1 MTKGTRSKVTLPG
14 NIQEYLVENTNTNMP
29 ETPPPPTTEAQD
41 VKTLLTLMTKT
52 LTAVT
57 ESRTANGQHF
67 AKLEECP
74 LKRTSSSL
82 DAWIKEVLLWDESNT
97 GNQQGLNA
105 KKYLKFL
112 DSVYKSE
119 GCTDLKNLVQVEF
132 VENESFDKKGESV
145 IKEIVKKVA
154 RFEKAETHLKNV
166 KIIIPNKELA
176 IHLMNRSSMEEQ
188 SKQNVCTKTKLDK
201 DVEIYPSMKKYI
213 REMKGKITK
222 NNFEPTSVKSSENRT
237 CYGKQDERRTREN
250 SGSRSRNDESR
261 CEAKVYKQNRPWRKE
276 REGRSISG
284 YRSNRSSSR
293 YRNRSRDSSRRNE
306 R

>member
-145 IKEIVKKVA
+145 IKEIVKKVEEKLGQTDLEKCSDAWLEFINIKQEPAESATDFVA

-166 KIIIPNKELA
+166 KIIIPNKALA

-188 SKQNVCTKTKLDK
+188 SKEMYLQKPNLTRK
-201 DVEIYPSMKKYI
+201 MRYI
-213 REMKGKITK
+213 LL
-222 NNFEPTSVKSSENRT
+222 
-237 CYGKQDERRTREN
+237 
-250 SGSRSRNDESR
+250 
-261 CEAKVYKQNRPWRKE
+261 
-276 REGRSISG
+276 
-284 YRSNRSSSR
+284 
-293 YRNRSRDSSRRNE
+293 
-306 R
+306 